1 MRIFEHRLRAKKKD
15 MKLLLDKQDD
25 FTLVKLEEEKLDSVI
40 SPQLKSELV
49 FLNSEG
55 VTNIIFD
62 MSAVKYVDSSGLSA
76 ILVGNRLCNASE
88 GKLVLT
94 QVNSSIAKLIEISQ
108 LDGILAVAADAE
120 AAKAFFE

>member
-1 MRIFEHRLRAKKKD
+1 MRIFEHRLRAKKLD

-25 FTLVKLEEEKLDSVI
+25 FTLVKLEEEKLDAVL

-94 QVNSSIAKLIEISQ
+94 HVNSSIAKLIEISQ

-120 AAKAFFE
+120 AAKDFFG